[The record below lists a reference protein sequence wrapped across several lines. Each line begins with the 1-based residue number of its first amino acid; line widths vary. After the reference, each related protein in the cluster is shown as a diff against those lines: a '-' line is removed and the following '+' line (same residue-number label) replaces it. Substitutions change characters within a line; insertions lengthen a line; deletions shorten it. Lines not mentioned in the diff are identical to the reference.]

1 MREKKREAMYETSIP
16 SYQKPL
22 KNIKISKTTFKYHNI
37 KKNILEYNNIK
48 NYLIKHQELSPLV
61 QEEKMSIAI
70 WWCNIN
76 NKNTQEVGENKVI

>member
-16 SYQKPL
+16 SYQKPI

-37 KKNILEYNNIK
+37 KSILEYNNIK
-48 NYLIKHQELSPLV
+48 NYLIKNQELSTLV
-61 QEEKMSIAI
+61 QEEKLSIAI